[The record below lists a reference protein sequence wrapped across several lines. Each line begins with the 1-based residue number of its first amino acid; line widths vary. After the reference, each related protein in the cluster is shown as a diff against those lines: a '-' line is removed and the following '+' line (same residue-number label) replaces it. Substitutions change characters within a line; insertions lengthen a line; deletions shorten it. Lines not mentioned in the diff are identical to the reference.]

1 VIKEDCKR
9 FGAHNMRHGLATYLV
24 KRGND
29 PELVAKMLRQSH
41 VDTALIYIHNQKE
54 ARAAQ
59 ADFLGE
65 FLPANG
71 HAKRVQ

>member
-1 VIKEDCKR
+1 
-9 FGAHNMRHGLATYLV
+9 V